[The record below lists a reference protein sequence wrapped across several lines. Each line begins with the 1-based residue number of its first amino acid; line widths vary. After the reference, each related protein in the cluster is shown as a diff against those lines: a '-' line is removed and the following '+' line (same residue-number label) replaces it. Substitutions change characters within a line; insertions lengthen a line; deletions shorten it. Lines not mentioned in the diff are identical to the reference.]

1 MIMEIGLLV
10 FLGLTVALIETK
22 DLLWSVI
29 IMAAADAV
37 LAMLFFMMSAPD
49 VAVTQVSVVAGLS
62 TLIFLIVI
70 RKTRREKRED

>member
-1 MIMEIGLLV
+1 MILEVGLLV
-10 FLGLTVALIETK
+10 FIGLTVAVIESR

-29 IMAAADAV
+29 FMAGADVV

-49 VAVTQVSVVAGLS
+49 VAITHVSVVGGLT

-70 RKTRREKRED
+70 RKTGRGKDGK

>member
-1 MIMEIGLLV
+1 MILEIGLLV
-10 FLGLTVALIETK
+10 LVGLTIAIIETK

-29 IMAAADAV
+29 IMAGADVV

-49 VAVTQVSVVAGLS
+49 VAITQVSVVGGLS

-70 RKTRREKRED
+70 RKTRREKRGD